1 MDRHYLQGI
10 FRLPGDNLVEE
21 FDRFLADLRPVVD
34 QMYAEH
40 LLRPLES
47 GCFELTEIPD
57 AVLAEIFTLPRLNTI
72 FPGPARAGL
81 DYRQSHS
88 PRTGSA
94 PGDPDRDG
102 NRRSR
107 HASPRDPH

>member
-72 FPGPARAGL
+72 FPWSCAGWTGLQTKPQPSHRICAR
-81 DYRQSHS
+81 
-88 PRTGSA
+88 
-94 PGDPDRDG
+94 
-102 NRRSR
+102 
-107 HASPRDPH
+107 